1 MSKTGALTRE
11 LLSKAER
18 YIAEQI
24 VAAKPGL
31 DGHTPR
37 GFVEKLV
44 DEGKETFPK
53 ITMNKVNYLLSE
65 LKMS

>member
-1 MSKTGALTRE
+1 
-11 LLSKAER
+11 
-18 YIAEQI
+18 
-24 VAAKPGL
+24 L

-53 ITMNKVNYLLSE
+53 ITMNKVNYVLSE